1 MIDAKERD
9 ILNSGMKV
17 IWIIW
22 GAMLASL
29 GIYIIVGHMVIAK
42 IKMAEMSP
50 DVFSLLRNALYVVAV
65 IELAIIPFM
74 RKIMLKASPKETQS
88 SAGYQIPGIV
98 THPALGRYTTVTIV
112 SLALAE
118 SIAIYGLLLLLI
130 GKDFQSFYVLTAVS
144 AVAMLVYRPKMDEVE
159 KLAIAL
165 KGENFGDY
173 YMRKK

>member
-1 MIDAKERD
+1 MIDAKERE

-22 GAMLASL
+22 GAMFASL
-29 GIYIIVGHMVIAK
+29 CIYVIVGHMVIAK
-42 IKMAEMSP
+42 IKMAGMPP

-65 IELAIIPFM
+65 IELAIIPFI
-74 RKIMLKASPKETQS
+74 RKIMLKASLKETQS
-88 SAGYQIPGIV
+88 SAGYQISGRI
-98 THPALGRYTTVTIV
+98 THPALVKYTTVIII

-144 AVAMLVYRPKMDEVE
+144 AVAMLVYRPKMDDVE
-159 KLAIAL
+159 RLAIAISEQ
-165 KGENFGDY
+165 K
-173 YMRKK
+173 R